1 MRMTSGARA
10 CKAAPL
16 IYFMLMPHFS
26 DGRSPLHYAAEH
38 GHSAIVQFLMSA
50 GADLHMRDE

>member
-1 MRMTSGARA
+1 MTSGARA
-10 CKAAPL
+10 HKAAPL

-26 DGRSPLHYAAEH
+26 DGASPLHSAAEH
-38 GHSAIVQFLMSA
+38 GHSAIVRLLMSA